1 MEDDCKDDDWE
12 CKDRQA
18 SHNMQEC
25 HAEDWKCIE
34 T

>member
-25 HAEDWKCIE
+25 HADDW
-34 T
+34 